1 MIINATHGGSNL
13 SDHQRAVK
21 KARLFSHTLR
31 FSFFVF
37 LWASYLTNPN
47 RMSYLSLLAL
57 MLIFFFKCG
66 HSLSHFRFIFVLFT
80 DRINLNWKQC
90 RCARDSNLG
99 SQNGRRRRIHWSEST
114 QLLKKNYFIKFIS
127 ISSNIGFYKLP
138 I

>member
-21 KARLFSHTLR
+21 KARLFSHTP
-31 FSFFVF
+31 SFFIF